1 MISKQGKRTELYYL
15 VKKMNEELHGFSSLF
30 TEGKVVKVGHVG
42 NNPDSSN
49 PFTDYPSIFSQINV
63 ETVDGAIVS
72 LLEVGNAKYIM
83 WVNTSLTKEIRIK
96 NMPVSSRTV
105 FRINKKL
112 KKDGGNFL

>member
-1 MISKQGKRTELYYL
+1 MLRFLTRLY
-15 VKKMNEELHGFSSLF
+15 
-30 TEGKVVKVGHVG
+30 
-42 NNPDSSN
+42 PDSQLKSGWSEPLRVGGHA
-49 PFTDYPSIFSQINV
+49 PFSP
-63 ETVDGAIVS
+63 AIVS

-112 KKDGGNFL
+112 KKETLQSEYKLTEGDILILQYQ